1 MESYQHPR
9 SMEPLVPHAEAGRL
23 AELTCEIHRASGI
36 LTGQVHSPHV
46 VQRVA
51 LLVREMNCY
60 YSNLIEGHKTI
71 PRDIERAMRRE
82 FSDDPRQRDNQQL
95 SVAHIAVE
103 KRMVERLAS
112 EHVDVCSPEF
122 ITWLQREFYERL
134 PESLHVSRTRDGVA
148 YQVAPGRYRDFMVE
162 VGRHTPPDFRALPE
176 FMARFQEFY
185 GDAKALATDQLVRA
199 AAAHHRLAWIHPF
212 GDGNGRVV
220 RLHSHALLIRSG
232 TDGRGLWTLSRGLAR
247 QRQAYFSAL
256 EDADQRRRGDLDGRG
271 NLSDAALARFC
282 VFFLET
288 LLDQIRF
295 MSGLLELPA
304 LRLRVERYFQYEAE
318 ELQRHR
324 EPIMRVVRTLLDE
337 GEIPRPRVQEI
348 TGKAGTVAAE
358 IIKRGLAEGY
368 FETSSPK
375 GPLYP
380 AFPIKVREVFFPRLF
395 IDLPV
400 DGPDQE
406 NV

>member
-1 MESYQHPR
+1 MESYQHPH
-9 SMEPLVPHAEAGRL
+9 SMEPLLPQAKAGHL
-23 AELTCEIHRASGI
+23 AELTCEIHRASGV

-51 LLVREMNCY
+51 QLVREMNCY

-71 PRDIERAMRRE
+71 PRDIERAMRQE
-82 FSDDPRQRDNQQL
+82 FSDDPSQRDNQQL

-103 KRMVERLAS
+103 RRMVERLAS
-112 EHVDVCSPEF
+112 EDVEVCSPEF
-122 ITWLQREFYERL
+122 ITWLHREFYDRL
-134 PESLHVSRTRDGVA
+134 PESLHVSRTREGVA
-148 YQVAPGRYRDFMVE
+148 YRVAPGRYRDFMVE
-162 VGRHTPPDFRALPE
+162 VGRHTPPDFKALPR
-176 FMARFQEFY
+176 FMSRFQEFY
-185 GDAKALATDQLVRA
+185 GDPKALATDRLVLA

-220 RLHSHALLIRSG
+220 RLHSHALLIRHGS
-232 TDGRGLWTLSRGLAR
+232 DGRGLWTLSRGLAR
-247 QRQAYFSAL
+247 HRQAYFAAL
-256 EDADQRRRGDLDGRG
+256 EDADQGRRTDLDGRG
-271 NLSDAALARFC
+271 NLSDAALAGFC

-304 LRLRVERYFQYEAE
+304 LRQRVERFFQYEADG
-318 ELQRHR
+318 LQRHR
-324 EPIMRVVRTLLDE
+324 EPIMRVVRTLIDE
-337 GEIPRPRVQEI
+337 GEIPRTRVQEI

-380 AFPIKVREVFFPRLF
+380 AFPIRVREAYFPKLF
-395 IDLPV
+395 LDLPV
-400 DGPDQE
+400 EGTARED
-406 NV
+406 